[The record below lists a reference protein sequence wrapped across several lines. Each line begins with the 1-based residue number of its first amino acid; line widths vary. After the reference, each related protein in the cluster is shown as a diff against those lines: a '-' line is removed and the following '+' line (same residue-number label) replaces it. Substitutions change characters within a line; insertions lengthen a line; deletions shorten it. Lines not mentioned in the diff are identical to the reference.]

1 MMKNVKNVLLEMVA
15 KEAMHTAKKEADS
28 ACICFAYQP
37 AMPKAVKE
45 LGKRK

>member
-1 MMKNVKNVLLEMVA
+1 MKNVKKLLLETVA
-15 KEAMHTAKKEADS
+15 KEALHTAKKEADS

-37 AMPKAVKE
+37 VMPKAVKE